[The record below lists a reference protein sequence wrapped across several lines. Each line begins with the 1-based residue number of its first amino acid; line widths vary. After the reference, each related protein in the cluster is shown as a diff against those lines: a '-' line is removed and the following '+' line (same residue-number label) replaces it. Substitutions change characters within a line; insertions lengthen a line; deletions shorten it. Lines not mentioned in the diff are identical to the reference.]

1 MIRKPLLTDRTVDG
15 AEVITDTPHGPVQNC
30 RAGTQW
36 LPGLEPGLDEK
47 ENLLRG
53 EGNWGCIPSSSHS
66 ALQYIV
72 VLGFPAWRFSS
83 NMLFKNIVLVIIV
96 LLKDLG

>member
-53 EGNWGCIPSSSHS
+53 EGN
-66 ALQYIV
+66 
-72 VLGFPAWRFSS
+72 
-83 NMLFKNIVLVIIV
+83 
-96 LLKDLG
+96 